1 MAGRTS
7 PLPSTAMPKVLLVTD
22 SAWVR
27 NDVLASLSSDDV
39 HHEAD
44 PRLAVAR
51 AAELAPEAVIVDL
64 QVGSMGGMAL
74 TRAIR
79 DAAALGEITPAPV
92 ILLLDRSADAFL
104 ARRAG
109 ANAYVVKPFEAQ
121 ELRNALAAVLNPAAG

>member
-1 MAGRTS
+1 
-7 PLPSTAMPKVLLVTD
+7 MPRVLLVTD

-74 TRAIR
+74 TRAIH

-121 ELRNALAAVLNPAAG
+121 ELRNALASVLTPAAG